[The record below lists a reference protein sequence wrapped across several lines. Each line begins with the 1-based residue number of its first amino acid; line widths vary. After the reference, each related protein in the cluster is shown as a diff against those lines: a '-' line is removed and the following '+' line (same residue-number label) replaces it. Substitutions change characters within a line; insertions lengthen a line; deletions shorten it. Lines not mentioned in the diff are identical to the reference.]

1 VGPTESQT
9 STAYSPQSRAEQLL
23 ELSFALS
30 AAATL
35 PEVSDAVMAGAKR
48 IFPDSAGAI
57 IVRRSSSEDQLEI
70 FAVSDLPGQVFE
82 NWRQFSVNE
91 DAPMAECVRTGEIL
105 MLRSPAEWGARY
117 PHLLSLLVETGHRAQ
132 IMAPLVAGGATIGV
146 LGVAFS
152 IERDFSED
160 EQQVITAVAS
170 QCAVAL
176 ERARL
181 FEKER
186 ELREA
191 AEQANRAKSD
201 FLATVSHELRTPLNA
216 IGGYAQLIELG
227 IHGPVTPDQL
237 LALGKIQTSQLHIQG
252 LINSVLEFTRI
263 EAGVVQYHMQPV
275 EVAECIRLCEILT
288 ATQKEEKHLTY
299 DRGKVDASLR
309 VHADP
314 EKLRQVII
322 NMLTNA
328 IKYTDPHGQ
337 ITLCVEAIDQR
348 VLIRV
353 TDNGEG
359 IDDAETDAI
368 FEPFVRLRSSGVVSE
383 GIGLG
388 LPISRRLAR
397 GMGGELTVES
407 TKGKGSTFTLS
418 LPRA

>member
-1 VGPTESQT
+1 MS
-9 STAYSPQSRAEQLL
+9 
-23 ELSFALS
+23 
-30 AAATL
+30 
-35 PEVSDAVMAGAKR
+35 GAKR

-57 IVRRSSSEDQLEI
+57 IVRRSSAEDQLEI

-82 NWRQFSVNE
+82 NWRQFSIND
-91 DAPMAECVRTGEIL
+91 DAPIAKCVRTGEIVIL
-105 MLRSPAEWGARY
+105 SSSAEWEAKY
-117 PHLLSLLVETGHRAQ
+117 PHLLPLLIETGHRAQ
-132 IMAPLVAGGATIGV
+132 LMAPLIAGGATIGA

-152 IERDFSED
+152 VERTFSEA
-160 EQQVITAVAS
+160 EQQLVTAIAS

-181 FEKER
+181 FERER

-191 AEQANRAKSD
+191 AEKANRAKSD

-216 IGGYAQLIELG
+216 IGGYAQLVELG
-227 IHGPVTPDQL
+227 IHGPVTPEQM
-237 LALGKIQTSQLHIQG
+237 LALGRIQTSQLHIQG

-263 EAGVVQYHMQPV
+263 EAGVVQYHIQPV
-275 EVAECIRLCEILT
+275 EIAECLVLCEMLT
-288 ATQKEEKHLTY
+288 ATQKEQKHLSY
-299 DRGKVDASLR
+299 NRGDVDVSLR

-322 NMLTNA
+322 NMLSNA

-337 ITLCVEAIDQR
+337 ITLDVEAVDQR
-348 VLIRV
+348 VLVRV

-359 IDDAETDAI
+359 IDEAELDAI

-388 LPISRRLAR
+388 LPISRSLAR
-397 GMGGELTVES
+397 GMGGELAVES
-407 TKGKGSTFTLS
+407 KKGQGSTFTLS
-418 LPRA
+418 LPRFGCQ